1 MQRSTWKKEERFFQ
15 TRKEF
20 SSFRP
25 STSFIRDTV
34 LPYSIKSYYHKLS
47 SLLNIKKMFFDLEK
61 AFKETKKD
69 RKHLSTLRRGGCGVN
84 ILEDGRN
91 RIALLQ

>member
-47 SLLNIKKMFFDLEK
+47 SSWTKIKKFLDLEK
-61 AFKETKKD
+61 AFKETK
-69 RKHLSTLRRGGCGVN
+69 N
-84 ILEDGRN
+84 
-91 RIALLQ
+91 

>member
-1 MQRSTWKKEERFFQ
+1 MQRRTWKKEERFFQ

-47 SLLNIKKMFFDLEK
+47 SSLPIKKMFLDLEK
-61 AFKETKKD
+61 EKKQ
-69 RKHLSTLRRGGCGVN
+69 RKKQKTLVKYIIFFPKRHFPVWWE
-84 ILEDGRN
+84 L
-91 RIALLQ
+91 